1 MHKDVAGRSAKLAAL
16 HEKATANINRT
27 ANLNRPAAPLTEN
40 HLPHNT
46 LDTGIIVPE
55 YPTAEMR
62 LSRQLHPSRNKSIA
76 KFIGFSALGL
86 FLFLAPI
93 PTGNGAFNIP
103 LGVAISWLEA
113 NVLQRGEINFSIMLL
128 LAVTTI
134 SALGSALAAV
144 TNLGKNNTW
153 LKRAFKTSPV
163 YLVSRVLAAAFAW
176 MIFTGFGPEFIVND
190 FTGGVMLGI
199 AAHLIAVFIFLGF
212 AIPILTDFGVMEFV
226 GALVSRV
233 VRRLFTLP
241 GRAAVD
247 LVASW
252 FGSSVAGVILTRDQ
266 HEKGHYSGREA
277 AVIAT
282 NFAFVSLPFSFVIA
296 NTIGIE
302 NHFLAWYLII
312 CVVAIVLAIVTPR
325 IWPLRS
331 LADTHLRRSSVATTE
346 ETIPAGTSRLRHGF
360 EQGVAR
366 AEKSTL
372 RDVATTGLRTYVD
385 IYADLIPV
393 ILAWG
398 TLSLAIFEF
407 TPVFQFISQPMGW
420 YMALFGI
427 EGAAQFAPAALI
439 GFLDM
444 FLPAILVAEPYAAL
458 STQLIIG
465 GLAIVQIIYMTE
477 TGVTILKSRIPL
489 NIGKLFAIF
498 MIRTLIAIP
507 LLTAA
512 VWGATQLGLF

>member
-1 MHKDVAGRSAKLAAL
+1 VINDVTERN
-16 HEKATANINRT
+16 T
-27 ANLNRPAAPLTEN
+27 NRPATALVD
-40 HLPHNT
+40 NT
-46 LDTGIIVPE
+46 VPQNNLE
-55 YPTAEMR
+55 YPTAEIH
-62 LSRQLHPSRNKSIA
+62 LSRQLHPNRNKSIA
-76 KFIGFSALGL
+76 KFIGFSTLGL

-93 PTGNGAFNIP
+93 PTGTGAFNIP
-103 LGVAISWLEA
+103 LGVAINWLEA
-113 NVLQRGEINFSIMLL
+113 NVLQVGDLNFGVILL

-134 SALGSALAAV
+134 SALGSVIAKISRVAD
-144 TNLGKNNTW
+144 NNAW

-176 MIFTGFGPEFIVND
+176 MIFTGYGPEFIVSAW
-190 FTGGVMLGI
+190 TGGVMMDI

-212 AIPILTDFGVMEFV
+212 AIPILTDFGVMEFI
-226 GALVSRV
+226 GALVSKV

-266 HEKGHYSGREA
+266 HEKGYYSGREA

-312 CVVAIVLAIVTPR
+312 CVVAIVLAIITPR
-325 IWPLRS
+325 MWPLRG
-331 LADTHLRRSSVATTE
+331 LTNTHLRRN
-346 ETIPAGTSRLRHGF
+346 PAAADEAAPVGGSPLRHGF
-360 EQGVAR
+360 ELGIKR
-366 AEKSTL
+366 AEQSTF
-372 RDVATTGLRTYVD
+372 REVVTTGLRTYVD

-398 TLSLAIFEF
+398 TLSLAVFEF
-407 TPVFQFISQPMGW
+407 TPIFQFISQPMGW
-420 YMALFGI
+420 YMSLFGI
-427 EGAAQFAPAALI
+427 EGAMQFAPAALI

-477 TGVTILKSRIPL
+477 TGVTILKSKMPL
-489 NIGKLFAIF
+489 NFGQLFAVF

-507 LLTAA
+507 MLTGL
-512 VWGATQLGLF
+512 VWLATHIGLF

>member
-1 MHKDVAGRSAKLAAL
+1 VINDVTERKTAANTL
-16 HEKATANINRT
+16 NNT
-27 ANLNRPAAPLTEN
+27 NRPATTLLDN
-40 HLPHNT
+40 SLPHNKVHHVSAGDQY
-46 LDTGIIVPE
+46 L
-55 YPTAEMR
+55 ASK
-62 LSRQLHPSRNKSIA
+62 LKASRRVSIA
-76 KFIGFSALGL
+76 KFIGFSTLGL

-93 PTGNGAFNIP
+93 PTGTGAFNIP
-103 LGVAISWLEA
+103 LGVAISWLES
-113 NVLQRGEINFSIMLL
+113 NVFQQENFDIGVILL

-134 SALGSALAAV
+134 SALGSALARV
-144 TNLGKNNTW
+144 SSFGENNAW
-153 LKRAFKTSPV
+153 LKRAFKTGPV
-163 YLVSRVLAAAFAW
+163 YLVSRILAAAFAW
-176 MIFTGFGPEFIVND
+176 MIFTGAGPEFIVND
-190 FTGGVMLGI
+190 FTGGVMLSI
-199 AAHLIAVFIFLGF
+199 ASHLIAVFIFLGF

-226 GALVSRV
+226 GALVSKV

-266 HEKGHYSGREA
+266 HEKGYYSGREA

-296 NTIGIE
+296 NTIGIQ

-312 CVVAIVLAIVTPR
+312 CAVAIVLAIVTPR
-325 IWPLRS
+325 IWPLRG
-331 LADTHLRRSSVATTE
+331 LTNTHLRRAPSADIAETPAT
-346 ETIPAGTSRLRHGF
+346 GSRIRHGF

-366 AEKSTL
+366 AERSTF
-372 RDVATTGLRTYVD
+372 REVARTGLRTYVD

-420 YMALFGI
+420 YMSLFGI
-427 EGAAQFAPAALI
+427 EGAMQFAPAALI

-477 TGVTILKSRIPL
+477 TGVTILKSRMPL
-489 NIGKLFAIF
+489 NFGKLFAIF